1 METDT
6 AYLSVDGTDINDAYR
21 QNIREKEIQIEFDI
35 GDGCSLE
42 AATLSLREFAKLLV
56 NDRDEYNRPIPKR
69 IEFSHYPDVYWE
81 YVMEKSFESEI
92 DINTYSVKAKLTVP
106 AGTSYDRVNT
116 TTSNTGYVNGL
127 ASINPVLIV
136 KPTSETVTIRETVT
150 GQEFHI
156 GYTGGWNDKILE
168 IDCED
173 RICWLK
179 DNEEDTDPVNLNKY
193 IDYNSDWFVL
203 KGEYAF
209 EGVNCVIRTV
219 DYAERW

>member
-1 METDT
+1 M
-6 AYLSVDGTDINDAYR
+6 
-21 QNIREKEIQIEFDI
+21 
-35 GDGCSLE
+35 
-42 AATLSLREFAKLLV
+42 
-56 NDRDEYNRPIPKR
+56 
-69 IEFSHYPDVYWE
+69 FSHYPDVYWE
-81 YVMEKSFESEI
+81 YIMEEAFDSEL
-92 DINTYSVKAKLTVP
+92 DINTYIVKAKLTVP
-106 AGTSYDRVNT
+106 AGTSYDRKTT

-127 ASINPVLIV
+127 ASINPLLIV
-136 KPTSETVTIRETVT
+136 KPTDEVVTIRETVT

-156 GYTGGWNDKILE
+156 GYTGEWGDKILE

-179 DNEEDTDPVNLNKY
+179 TDEEDTDPVNMNKY

-209 EGVNCVIRTV
+209 EGVNCIIRTV